1 MHSRLFRWPRRA
13 AAVLSMTAACALTVG
28 LVSAAPA
35 AAAVPYTPWT
45 ASSVVGPGSADRD
58 AVSVAVSPTV
68 EDLFW
73 VAENGS
79 VQQDTHYQ
87 GIGWFSNQLAPAGS
101 ADPYAD
107 IAAVARGGGD
117 GVGADV
123 DVFWVGP
130 QGSIEHEF
138 ELPGGPYYRE
148 TAVVPAGLQASATE
162 SASLAAVS
170 RASDTWEIFYTNTQG
185 GIEDA
190 YHYDEG
196 SSGYFQL
203 VAPGS
208 SSPTS
213 QPRQIAAVSRASNT
227 MEVFFIGRDG
237 SIQDKYYYDGSGWGG
252 FTLAPAGSATTYEGA
267 VSAVSRA
274 SNTMEM
280 WYIGANNSVQDD
292 YYFDGS
298 GWNGFTLSGADTAQ
312 GTIAAVAPSSGAMNV
327 TWNAYG
333 MGWLDNA
340 SFAPWTVDQI
350 TPGGPVTLGAVTAV
364 SQSSGVNVFEVTDNG
379 GIEEYTN

>member
-1 MHSRLFRWPRRA
+1 MHSRLLRRT
-13 AAVLSMTAACALTVG
+13 AVLLSMAALSAVTTG
-28 LVSAAPA
+28 LASAAPA
-35 AAAVPYTPWT
+35 AAAPYTPWT
-45 ASSVVGPGSADRD
+45 ASSVVGPGAADRD
-58 AVSVAVSPTV
+58 ATSVAVSPTV

-87 GIGWFSNQLAPAGS
+87 GIGWISNQLAPAGS

-107 IAAVARGGGD
+107 IAAVERAGGND
-117 GVGADV
+117 DV
-123 DVFWVGP
+123 DVFWVGA

-138 ELPGGPYYRE
+138 ELPGGPYYRYPQ
-148 TAVVPAGLQASATE
+148 VMPPNSATE

-170 RASDTWEIFYTNTQG
+170 RASDTWEIFYTNTNG
-185 GIEDA
+185 GIQDA
-190 YHYDEG
+190 YHYDNG
-196 SSGYFQL
+196 PSGNFQL

-208 SSPTS
+208 SNPTF

-227 MEVFFIGRDG
+227 MEVFYIGRDG

-267 VSAVSRA
+267 ISAVSRA
-274 SNTMEM
+274 SNTMEV
-280 WYIGANNSVQDD
+280 WYIGASNSVQDS

-298 GWNGFTLSGADTAQ
+298 GWSGFTLSGPNTAQ
-312 GTIAAVAPSSGAMNV
+312 GAIAAVAPSSGAMNV

-333 MGWLDNA
+333 LSWLDNA

-350 TPGGPVTLGAVTAV
+350 SPGGPVTLGAVTAV